1 MDLWRTTLLPSIREE
16 IKLELNAIKRE
27 IKDLS
32 DKCIQIERSQDF
44 MAKRYDQMIESVQV
58 AKKQIDANSKQ
69 IKIQADRT
77 TTLQENIDDLYSQMD
92 ELQQYSRRE
101 CLEISGIPK
110 LESENVNRL
119 VTETCSAIDVEIT
132 DQDISVAHRLPD
144 TRSVKDRII
153 VKFVRRDRKEEVY
166 KNRRKLQKLTAKD
179 IPSVAK
185 QFGDAKKSKININ
198 ESLVNQSED
207 DYSEG

>member
-1 MDLWRTTLLPSIREE
+1 MELWRATLLPSIREE

-69 IKIQADRT
+69 IKNQADRT
-77 TTLQENIDDLYSQMD
+77 TTLQENIDDLFSQMD

-119 VTETCSAIDVEIT
+119 VTETCSAIDV
-132 DQDISVAHRLPD
+132 
-144 TRSVKDRII
+144 K
-153 VKFVRRDRKEEVY
+153 
-166 KNRRKLQKLTAKD
+166 
-179 IPSVAK
+179 
-185 QFGDAKKSKININ
+185 
-198 ESLVNQSED
+198 
-207 DYSEG
+207 